1 MKTPTF
7 RVYRKQ
13 RETHKLLVSISRHQL
28 HCSLLLTA
36 NFDTSTFPGS
46 KDLILVKYDQDKLHF
61 VPTANTTNHLQ
72 HARSANDGY
81 SFSLL
86 SQNSTATLI
95 RQFHVR
101 CFTSE
106 KHYLK
111 SKYST
116 AMRSFQTGRDR
127 KQTAFLPT
135 QPLGSPPCRW
145 SWSPGS
151 ESLTCSSPDQ
161 L

>member
-1 MKTPTF
+1 ML
-7 RVYRKQ
+7 RC
-13 RETHKLLVSISRHQL
+13 SISRPQL
-28 HCSLLLTA
+28 HCSLLLSA

-81 SFSLL
+81 SFLLL

-106 KHYLK
+106 KHCVK

-116 AMRSFQTGRDR
+116 EMCPFQTGRDR
-127 KQTAFLPT
+127 KPTAFLST
-135 QPLGSPPCRW
+135 QPLSSPLCRW
-145 SWSPGS
+145 SWSPGCG
-151 ESLTCSSPDQ
+151 SLTCSLPAPLTRLQVFDKVT
-161 L
+161 